1 MQQLRGVPMRDLI
14 LLMLALGVLVTFNV
28 LRTEEQ
34 PEPSSLLDSY
44 STFDAGSGG
53 YRAWYELLQR
63 EHVAVDQFQQRP
75 AFLDHSASTLVWAE
89 PIAFDPRQTQNTK
102 DDITALERWV
112 KAGGRFIYLG
122 HDETAAKAG
131 VLKLPAT
138 SSAGSP
144 RALSI
149 ASALRATGI
158 RRVALTTHLRWKLPT
173 KLAATALIADASG
186 PLAVTYRYGAGTI
199 VALVDEAAFDNAH
212 IAQTD
217 NARLALA
224 LTGASV
230 GAGTVAFDE
239 TAHGYLIPEHWWQIV
254 PRRLLVGVLLALGAF
269 GIALFG
275 SAIRLG
281 PPIVPPRRRHRPLDL
296 ACRRGGLRS
305 AGGSPATGNRGAH
318 RTPGSSQRFSD
329 RRRRSYD
336 ASRRRADAPHHRRRS
351 AATTKGILIPWP
363 LALLTSPSDS
373 APESNAS
380 SSGTRRRVSPSCS
393 HSSATDTS

>member
-1 MQQLRGVPMRDLI
+1 MIRRLRGVAARDLV
-14 LLMLALGVLVTFNV
+14 LLMLALGVLGTFNV

-75 AFLDHSASTLVWAE
+75 AFLDRNVTSLVWAE

-102 DDITALERWV
+102 DDVTALERWV

-138 SSAGSP
+138 RSDGSP
-144 RALSI
+144 RALTISP
-149 ASALRATGI
+149 ALKAGGI
-158 RRVALTTHLRWKLPT
+158 GRVALTTHLRWKLPT
-173 KLAATALIADASG
+173 RLAATVLIADASG
-186 PLAVTYRYGAGTI
+186 PLAVTYRYGTGTI

-212 IAQTD
+212 IAQAD
-217 NARLALA
+217 NARLAFA
-224 LTGASV
+224 LTGAW
-230 GAGTVAFDE
+230 GGTGTVAFDE
-239 TAHGYLIPEHWWQIV
+239 AAHGYLIPEHWWQIV
-254 PRRLLVGVLLALGAF
+254 PRRLLIGILLALGAF

-281 PPIVPPRRRHRPLDL
+281 PPIVPPRRDDASSAEFVDSLAALFERGHAVQKSLDDTVRSTLRIVAAAFGLPAATQPREIEAHIERPD
-296 ACRRGGLRS
+296 LRS
-305 AGGSPATGNRGAH
+305 DFQTVVAAH
-318 RTPGSSQRFSD
+318 MT
-329 RRRRSYD
+329 RRVDERM
-336 ASRRRADAPHHRRRS
+336 
-351 AATTKGILIPWP
+351 
-363 LALLTSPSDS
+363 LLTT
-373 APESNAS
+373 AAAAQRLRKEYS
-380 SSGTRRRVSPSCS
+380 SHVRPRY
-393 HSSATDTS
+393 

>member
-281 PPIVPPRRRHRPLDL
+281 PPIVPPRRDDASSAEFVDSLAALFERGHAIQKSLDDIVRSTLRVVAGAFGLPAEAQPQEIEARIERPD
-296 ACRRGGLRS
+296 LRS
-305 AGGSPATGNRGAH
+305 DFQTVVAAH
-318 RTPGSSQRFSD
+318 MT
-329 RRRRSYD
+329 RRVDERM
-336 ASRRRADAPHHRRRS
+336 
-351 AATTKGILIPWP
+351 
-363 LALLTSPSDS
+363 LLTT
-373 APESNAS
+373 AAAAQRLRKEYS
-380 SSGTRRRVSPSCS
+380 SHGRSRY
-393 HSSATDTS
+393 